1 MALHRSSN
9 EEYVERRAPLGKCG
23 HKENTMNE
31 PNDLC
36 RLGEGSFVLDPEAS
50 MDMLLDDAGEWLA
63 YAEGLNEVLAE
74 TFADNDLPNRRHL
87 IRLLGAATLMTYM
100 GAQCVRQAKV
110 RHIWDAQAMLG
121 GD

>member
-1 MALHRSSN
+1 
-9 EEYVERRAPLGKCG
+9 
-23 HKENTMNE
+23 MNE
-31 PNDLC
+31 PNDVC
-36 RLGEGSFVLDPEAS
+36 RLGEGSFVLDPEAG
-50 MDMLLDDAGEWLA
+50 MDTLLDDASEWLA
-63 YAEGLNEVLAE
+63 YAESLNEVLAE